1 MAIMIPSVI
10 SPDVKSNA
18 EKHIFKWFQKAPGTE
33 DWIILHSLGVSN
45 HKKVIH
51 GEVDFFALIPEM
63 GIFALEVK
71 GGRVRRQNG
80 IWSFTDKYGHTDTK
94 ERGPFDQA
102 WEGIYSLKES
112 ISKMLDT
119 EHRGLKDI
127 IFGIGVM
134 FPDVEYSSI
143 GVDAESWQIFDSS
156 DGENVVAF
164 ISRISEGAKNTWKRT
179 RGKIDKRNIPNVDDI
194 KYLADLLRG
203 DFDLVPLLGTKMT
216 YVDEDLCALTRE
228 QYKCL
233 DQIEDN
239 PRCLVRGAAG
249 TGKTMLAIEATK
261 NAVANGET
269 VALFCF
275 NRLLGEWLQ
284 NYFVQQP
291 INLRPV
297 YVGTLHGYM
306 RNILVA
312 HGKNISVSDDLDEDE
327 KQHYYSEVLPQMAI
341 DCLYSDTAK
350 FDRIIVDE
358 AQDIISESYLNFLG
372 SCIKRGIDR
381 GRWMMFGDLSMQAI
395 YGKGRDEETFI
406 AILDRYTSFAR
417 FKLSINCRNTKKIC
431 EEVRTITGIY
441 EKSKYQKII
450 DGPPVQYITYSGVD
464 DERDKLVKILMKLSE
479 NQVEKGDITILS
491 PRRREKSVV
500 NVLQEINVPNF
511 SIPKI
516 EDFTFST
523 IQAFKGLENKV
534 VILVDIEHFHDKK
547 LMYVGLSR
555 ARTGLYVLETE
566 SANKE
571 YAELFI
577 KRRL

>member
-112 ISKMLDT
+112 ISKMLDNK
-119 EHRGLKDI
+119 HRGLKDV

-164 ISRISEGAKNTWKRT
+164 ISRISEGTKNTWKRT

-216 YVDEDLCALTRE
+216 FADEDLCALTRE

-233 DQIEDN
+233 DQLEDN

-261 NAVANGET
+261 NAVANGEK

-297 YVGTLHGYM
+297 YVGTLHGFM

-312 HGKNISVSDDLDEDE
+312 HGKNISVSDDLEEDE
-327 KQHYYSEVLPQMAI
+327 KQRYYSEVLPQMAI

-372 SCIKRGIDR
+372 PCIKRGTERRIIIMSR
-381 GRWMMFGDLSMQAI
+381 TRRNFSAKFKSELVIELLKGEKDLNTIATENNIQPNLLRNWKKEFLDKASVVFDDTREDNLKEKLALERKEKTEYAKKVGQLTMQVDWL
-395 YGKGRDEETFI
+395 KKKSEET
-406 AILDRYTSFAR
+406 LGPD
-417 FKLSINCRNTKKIC
+417 
-431 EEVRTITGIY
+431 Y
-441 EKSKYQKII
+441 ESKF
-450 DGPPVQYITYSGVD
+450 
-464 DERDKLVKILMKLSE
+464 
-479 NQVEKGDITILS
+479 S
-491 PRRREKSVV
+491 PK
-500 NVLQEINVPNF
+500 PF
-511 SIPKI
+511 
-516 EDFTFST
+516 ED
-523 IQAFKGLENKV
+523 
-534 VILVDIEHFHDKK
+534 
-547 LMYVGLSR
+547 
-555 ARTGLYVLETE
+555 
-566 SANKE
+566 
-571 YAELFI
+571 
-577 KRRL
+577 

>member
-18 EKHIFKWFQKAPGTE
+18 EKHIFKWFRKAPGTE

-80 IWSFTDKYGHTDTK
+80 IWYFTDKYGHTDTK

-112 ISKMLDT
+112 ISKMVDD
-119 EHRGLKDI
+119 EHRGLKDL

-143 GVDAESWQIFDSS
+143 GVDVESWQIFDSS

-164 ISRISEGAKNTWKRT
+164 ISRISEGAQNTWKRT
-179 RGKIDKRNIPNVDDI
+179 RGEISKRNIPNADDI
-194 KYLADLLRG
+194 KYLADLPRG
-203 DFDLVPLLGTKMT
+203 DFDLVPLLGTKMK
-216 YVDEDLCALTRE
+216 YADEDLVALTKE

-233 DQIEDN
+233 DQLEDN

-261 NAVANGET
+261 NAVANGEM

-297 YVGTLHGYM
+297 YVGTLHSYM
-306 RNILVA
+306 RSILVA
-312 HGKNISVSDDLDEDE
+312 CGKNISVSDDSDEDE
-327 KQHYYSEVLPQMAI
+327 KLHYYRDVLPQMAI
-341 DCLYSDTAK
+341 ECLASATSK

-358 AQDIISESYLNFLG
+358 AQDIISEPYLNFLD

-395 YGKGRDEETFI
+395 YGKERDEETFI
-406 AILDRYTSFAR
+406 DILDRYTSFAR
-417 FKLSINCRNTKKIC
+417 IKININCRNTKKIC

-464 DERDKLVKILMKLSE
+464 DELDKLVKILTKLSE
-479 NQVEKGDITILS
+479 NQVENGEITILS
-491 PRRREKSVV
+491 PRRRENSVV
-500 NVLQEINVPNF
+500 NVLQGINVLNF

-516 EDFTFST
+516 ENLTFST
-523 IQAFKGLENKV
+523 IHAFKGLENKV
-534 VILVDIEHFHDKK
+534 IILVDIEHFYDKK

-571 YAELFI
+571 CAELFI

>member
-51 GEVDFFALIPEM
+51 GEIDFFALIPEM

-80 IWSFTDKYGHTDTK
+80 IWYFTDKYGHTDTK

-112 ISKMLDT
+112 ISKMVDN
-119 EHRGLKDI
+119 EHRGLKDL

-143 GVDAESWQIFDSS
+143 GVDVESWQIFDSS

-164 ISRISEGAKNTWKRT
+164 ISRISEGAQNTWKRT
-179 RGKIDKRNIPNVDDI
+179 RGEISKRNIPNADDI

-203 DFDLVPLLGTKMT
+203 DFDLVPLLGTKMK
-216 YVDEDLCALTRE
+216 YADEDLVALTKE

-233 DQIEDN
+233 DQLEDN

-261 NAVANGET
+261 NAVANGEM

-297 YVGTLHGYM
+297 YVGTLHSYM
-306 RNILVA
+306 RSILVA
-312 HGKNISVSDDLDEDE
+312 CGKNISVSDDSDEDE
-327 KQHYYSEVLPQMAI
+327 KLHYYRDILPQMAI
-341 DCLYSDTAK
+341 ECLASATSK

-358 AQDIISESYLNFLG
+358 AQDIISEPYLNFLD

-395 YGKGRDEETFI
+395 YGKERDEETFI
-406 AILDRYTSFAR
+406 DILDRYTSFAR
-417 FKLSINCRNTKKIC
+417 IKLNINCRNTKKIC

-464 DERDKLVKILMKLSE
+464 DELDKLVKILTKLSE
-479 NQVEKGDITILS
+479 NQVENGEITILS
-491 PRRREKSVV
+491 PRRRENSVV
-500 NVLQEINVPNF
+500 NALHGINILNF

-516 EDFTFST
+516 ENLTFST
-523 IQAFKGLENKV
+523 IHAFKGLENKV
-534 VILVDIEHFHDKK
+534 IILVDIEHFYDKK

>member
-51 GEVDFFALIPEM
+51 GEVDFFALIPER

-112 ISKMLDT
+112 ISKMLDN

-203 DFDLVPLLGTKMT
+203 DFDLVSLLGTKMT
-216 YVDEDLCALTRE
+216 YSDEDLGALTRE

-233 DQIEDN
+233 DQLEDN

-261 NAVANGET
+261 NAIANGET

-284 NYFVQQP
+284 NYFLQQP
-291 INLRPV
+291 VNLRPV

-306 RNILVA
+306 RNILIA
-312 HGKNISVSDDLDEDE
+312 HGKNISVLDELDEDE
-327 KQHYYSEVLPQMAI
+327 KQRYFSEVLPQMAT

-358 AQDIISESYLNFLG
+358 AQDIISESYLNFLD

-395 YGKGRDEETFI
+395 YGKGRAEETFI
-406 AILDRYTSFAR
+406 AILDRHTSFAR

-450 DGPPVQYITYSGVD
+450 DGPPVQYITYSGID

-479 NQVEKGDITILS
+479 NQVEKGEITILS
-491 PRRREKSVV
+491 PKRREKSVV

-566 SANKE
+566 SGNKE

>member
-80 IWSFTDKYGHTDTK
+80 IWYFTDKYGHTDTK

-112 ISKMLDT
+112 ISKMVDD
-119 EHRGLKDI
+119 EHRGLKDL

-143 GVDAESWQIFDSS
+143 DVDVESWQIFDSS

-164 ISRISEGAKNTWKRT
+164 ISRISEGAQNTWKRT
-179 RGKIDKRNIPNVDDI
+179 GGEISKRNIPNADDI

-203 DFDLVPLLGTKMT
+203 DFDLVPLLGTKMK
-216 YVDEDLCALTRE
+216 YADEDLVALTKE

-233 DQIEDN
+233 DQLEDN

-261 NAVANGET
+261 NAVANGEM

-297 YVGTLHGYM
+297 YVGTLHSYM
-306 RNILVA
+306 RSILVA
-312 HGKNISVSDDLDEDE
+312 CGKNISVSDDSDEDE
-327 KQHYYSEVLPQMAI
+327 KLYYYRDVLPQMAI
-341 DCLYSDTAK
+341 ECLASATSK

-358 AQDIISESYLNFLG
+358 AQDIISEPYLNFLD

-381 GRWMMFGDLSMQAI
+381 GRWMMFGDLSMQTI
-395 YGKGRDEETFI
+395 YGKERDEETFI
-406 AILDRYTSFAR
+406 DILDRYTSFAR
-417 FKLSINCRNTKKIC
+417 IKLNINCRNTKKIC

-464 DERDKLVKILMKLSE
+464 DELDKLVKILTKLSE
-479 NQVEKGDITILS
+479 NQVENGEITILS
-491 PRRREKSVV
+491 PRRRENSVV
-500 NVLQEINVPNF
+500 NVLQGINVLNF

-516 EDFTFST
+516 ENLTFST
-523 IQAFKGLENKV
+523 IHAFKGLENKV
-534 VILVDIEHFHDKK
+534 IILVDIEHFYDKK

>member
-1 MAIMIPSVI
+1 
-10 SPDVKSNA
+10 
-18 EKHIFKWFQKAPGTE
+18 
-33 DWIILHSLGVSN
+33 
-45 HKKVIH
+45 
-51 GEVDFFALIPEM
+51 
-63 GIFALEVK
+63 
-71 GGRVRRQNG
+71 
-80 IWSFTDKYGHTDTK
+80 
-94 ERGPFDQA
+94 
-102 WEGIYSLKES
+102 
-112 ISKMLDT
+112 
-119 EHRGLKDI
+119 
-127 IFGIGVM
+127 
-134 FPDVEYSSI
+134 
-143 GVDAESWQIFDSS
+143 
-156 DGENVVAF
+156 
-164 ISRISEGAKNTWKRT
+164 
-179 RGKIDKRNIPNVDDI
+179 
-194 KYLADLLRG
+194 
-203 DFDLVPLLGTKMT
+203 
-216 YVDEDLCALTRE
+216 
-228 QYKCL
+228 
-233 DQIEDN
+233 
-239 PRCLVRGAAG
+239 
-249 TGKTMLAIEATK
+249 MLAIEATK

>member
-216 YVDEDLCALTRE
+216 YADEDLCALTRE

-464 DERDKLVKILMKLSE
+464 DERVKLV
-479 NQVEKGDITILS
+479 
-491 PRRREKSVV
+491 
-500 NVLQEINVPNF
+500 
-511 SIPKI
+511 
-516 EDFTFST
+516 
-523 IQAFKGLENKV
+523 
-534 VILVDIEHFHDKK
+534 
-547 LMYVGLSR
+547 
-555 ARTGLYVLETE
+555 
-566 SANKE
+566 
-571 YAELFI
+571 
-577 KRRL
+577 

>member
-112 ISKMLDT
+112 ISKMLDNK
-119 EHRGLKDI
+119 HRGLKDV

-164 ISRISEGAKNTWKRT
+164 ISRISEGTKNTWKRT

-216 YVDEDLCALTRE
+216 FADEDLCALTRE

-233 DQIEDN
+233 DQLEDN

-261 NAVANGET
+261 NAVANGEK

-297 YVGTLHGYM
+297 YVGTLHGFM

-312 HGKNISVSDDLDEDE
+312 HGKNISVSDDLEEDE

-350 FDRIIVDE
+350 FDRI
-358 AQDIISESYLNFLG
+358 
-372 SCIKRGIDR
+372 
-381 GRWMMFGDLSMQAI
+381 MMFGDLSMQAI
-395 YGKGRDEETFI
+395 YGKGRDKETFI